1 MTDPIADFLT
11 RLRNGL
17 MARHKTVVVPSSKLK
32 HRIAQIL
39 SEEGYVADVRVEQHA
54 GRPML
59 TLSLKY
65 DEHNAPMLDG
75 LERVSRPGLRRYAG
89 ADDLAKVRGG
99 IGLSILSTSKG
110 IMTDRQA
117 RQDRV
122 GGEVLCNIW

>member
-17 MARHKTVVVPSSKLK
+17 MARHKTVVAPSSKLK
-32 HRIAQIL
+32 QRIAQIL
-39 SEEGYVADVRVEQHA
+39 ADEGYVADVRVEQQG

-59 TLSLKY
+59 SVTLKY
-65 DEHNAPMLDG
+65 DEHNSPILDG
-75 LERVSRPGLRRYAG
+75 IERVSRPGLRRYAG

-117 RQDRV
+117 RLDRV
-122 GGEVLCNIW
+122 GGEVLCNVW

>member
-11 RLRNGL
+11 RIRNGL
-17 MARHKTVVVPSSKLK
+17 MANHKTVVAPSSKLK

-39 SEEGYVADVRVEQHA
+39 ADEGYVTDVRVEQQA
-54 GRPML
+54 GRPV
-59 TLSLKY
+59 LSVTLKY
-65 DEHNAPMLDG
+65 DEHNSPTIDG

-99 IGLSILSTSKG
+99 LGLSILSTSKG

-117 RQDRV
+117 RLDRV
-122 GGEVLCNIW
+122 GGEVLCNVW

>member
-17 MARHKTVVVPSSKLK
+17 MARHKTVVAPSSKLK

-39 SEEGYVADVRVEQHA
+39 QDEGYVSDVRVEQQS

-59 TLSLKY
+59 SMTLRY
-65 DEHNAPMLDG
+65 DEQNSPMLDG
-75 LERVSRPGLRRYAG
+75 IERVSRPGLRRYTG
-89 ADDLAKVRGG
+89 VEDIAKVRNG
-99 IGLSILSTSKG
+99 IGMAILSTSKG

-117 RQDRV
+117 RIDRV
-122 GGEVLCNIW
+122 GGEVLCNVW

>member
-39 SEEGYVADVRVEQHA
+39 ADEGYVADVRVEPQA

-59 TLSLKY
+59 SMTLKY
-65 DEHNAPMLDG
+65 DERNSPMLDG
-75 LERVSRPGLRRYAG
+75 IERVSRPGLRRYAG
-89 ADDLAKVRGG
+89 VDDIAKVRNG
-99 IGLSILSTSKG
+99 IGVAILSTSKG
-110 IMTDRQA
+110 VMTDRQA
-117 RQDRV
+117 RIDRV
-122 GGEVLCNIW
+122 GGEVLCNVW